1 MQYTDE
7 QRISKI
13 IATVDKLIAY
23 VKDTGL
29 TREQIL
35 NDETVR
41 WTLTTP
47 LYKIFLSMLIVYQ
60 KSLRNLMQIFLGV
73 RYQVLD
79 IGWFTITRIPV
90 GQ

>member
-47 LYKIFLSMLIVYQ
+47 LYNIGSRLREYQ
-60 KSLRNLMQIFLGV
+60 LDNNLRYCF
-73 RYQVLD
+73 
-79 IGWFTITRIPV
+79 
-90 GQ
+90 

>member
-47 LYKIFLSMLIVYQ
+47 LYNIV
-60 KSLRNLMQIFLGV
+60 FDV
-73 RYQVLD
+73 
-79 IGWFTITRIPV
+79 IPEFKK
-90 GQ
+90 QLESILFE